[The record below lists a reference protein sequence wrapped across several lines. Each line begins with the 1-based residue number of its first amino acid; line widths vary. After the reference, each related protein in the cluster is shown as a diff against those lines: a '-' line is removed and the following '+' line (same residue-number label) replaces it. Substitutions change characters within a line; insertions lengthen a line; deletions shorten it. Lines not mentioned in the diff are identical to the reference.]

1 MRIGVDFDN
10 TIVCYDQVF
19 HQVAL
24 ERGLIPAS
32 IAVNKGAVRD
42 YLRQVGRE
50 DDWTQMQG
58 YVYGERMRDAQA
70 FPGVLDF
77 FGRMVAA
84 RIPVCIISHKTKH
97 PYKGPQYDLHAAALG
112 WLEQNGFFD
121 PARIGMAR
129 KDVYLELTLPDKL
142 ARIAKA
148 RCTHFIDDLPELLAE
163 NDFPNSV
170 LPMLFDP
177 ADAHSHAV
185 KFRRVKSWT
194 AMTGALRAA

>member
-32 IAVNKGAVRD
+32 IPANKGAVRD
-42 YLRQVGRE
+42 SLRQAGRE
-50 DDWTQMQG
+50 DDWTEIQG
-58 YVYGERMRDAQA
+58 YVYGERMCDAQA

-84 RIPVCIISHKTKH
+84 RIPICIISHKTKH
-97 PYKGPQYDLHAAALG
+97 PYKGPRYDLHAAALG

-121 PARIGMAR
+121 PARIGISR
-129 KDVYLELTLPDKL
+129 NEVYFELTLAEKL
-142 ARIAKA
+142 ARITRA

-163 NDFPNSV
+163 NEFPHRV
-170 LPMLFDP
+170 RPMLFDP
-177 ADAHSHAV
+177 ADAHSHV
-185 KFRRVKSWT
+185 VQFRRVNSWT

>member
-24 ERGLIPAS
+24 ERKLIPAS
-32 IAVNKGAVRD
+32 TPVNKGAVRD
-42 YLRQVGRE
+42 CLRRAGRE
-50 DDWTQMQG
+50 DDWTEIQG
-58 YVYGERMRDAQA
+58 CVYGERMGDAQA
-70 FPGVLDF
+70 FPGVMDF

-84 RIPVCIISHKTKH
+84 RIPICIISHKTKH
-97 PYKGPQYDLHAAALG
+97 PYLGPRYDLHAAALG

-121 PARIGMAR
+121 PARIGISR
-129 KDVYLELTLPDKL
+129 NEVYFELTLAEKL
-142 ARIAKA
+142 ARITRA

-163 NDFPNSV
+163 NEFPNRV
-170 LPMLFDP
+170 RPMLFDP
-177 ADAHSHAV
+177 ADAHSHV
-185 KFRRVKSWT
+185 VQFRRVNSWT

>member
-24 ERGLIPAS
+24 ERGLIPKTT
-32 IAVNKGAVRD
+32 AVSKGAVRD
-42 YLRQVGRE
+42 CLRQADRE
-50 DDWTQMQG
+50 DDWTELQG
-58 YVYGERMRDAQA
+58 YVYGERMCDAQP

-84 RIPVCIISHKTKH
+84 RIPICIISHKTKH
-97 PYKGPQYDLHAAALG
+97 PYRGPRYDLHAAALG

-121 PARIGMAR
+121 AARIGIPR
-129 KDVYLELTLPDKL
+129 KEVYLELTLAEKL
-142 ARIAKA
+142 ARITKA
-148 RCTHFIDDLPELLAE
+148 RCTHFIDDLPELLSE
-163 NDFPNSV
+163 SDFPNSV
-170 LPMLFDP
+170 RPMLFDP
-177 ADAHSHAV
+177 ADAHSHV
-185 KFRRVKSWT
+185 PQFRRVNSWT